1 MRLKTKLTLGVVA
14 IAVLIMVSTITVVY
28 VVLNKQNRQSI
39 NANLSR
45 ALNIARGDLLQDK
58 AKLVKDTLQII
69 KTNKVADSAH
79 YLTKYGQMGITTQKP
94 TYLGIIGATKQNLLA
109 NDLWQSVVYNINGEL
124 LTYVRR
130 SADQR
135 IQAGF
140 VHKGK
145 KEVKTYY
152 YVEAEDETPLSDVE
166 WASGSAIPLDDLGA
180 SLGGRLS
187 ETASAAIAPIG
198 DDLYL
203 KSITP
208 MMGSEYNPE
217 TDNMDPILVGAVV
230 SFKNLGTDFVQ
241 ELAGLTGTDLNLY
254 LADGA
259 LSTGTLAAS
268 TELESKETGADEAVD
283 EIISQPPQFSTV
295 SLEAG
300 GYFQAALTLKGDGQP
315 SGWLTALAP
324 VAIVKSN
331 TYQMIGLLGV
341 VYLVCLVI
349 VVPIAYLFAGT
360 FAKAAN
366 IVVAGLKD
374 IAEGEGDLTMRLS
387 LKNRDEMGDLANW
400 FNIFI
405 DKLQQLVIDIAAHA
419 GSVSGSS
426 GELNALSTRMDKGAR
441 EVSAQSQTVANAAE
455 EMHTNINAI
464 AAAMEESSVNLNT
477 VASAAEEM
485 TSTIG
490 DIARNAANAN
500 EVTSQAVDQVRTST
514 RRVNDLGDAAQRI
527 GKVTETI
534 TEISEQTN
542 LLALNATIEAARA
555 GEAGKGFAVVANEI
569 KELAKQTAAA
579 TTEIREQIEG
589 IQATSQGTIS
599 DIEGITTVI
608 EEVNTIVSTIASAVD
623 EQSAT
628 TAEIAGNVAQASHGI
643 QEVNAMA
650 SQSSAVVAQVTDSLG
665 EVDRTTSDMSQR
677 TRKVHSGTEALSN
690 MAAQLNALVGRFK
703 V

>member
-28 VVLNKQNRQSI
+28 VVLNKQNQQSI
-39 NANLSR
+39 NKNLVR
-45 ALNIARGDLLQDK
+45 ALNIASDDLLQGK

-69 KTNKVADSAH
+69 KTNKIADSAH
-79 YLTKYGQMGITTQKP
+79 YLTKYGQMGLTTQKP
-94 TYLGIIGATKQNLLA
+94 TYLNMISATKQNLMA
-109 NDLWQSVVYNINGEL
+109 NDLWQSVVYNIQGEL
-124 LTYVRR
+124 LAYVRR
-130 SADQR
+130 IDGQR

-140 VHKGK
+140 VHKEK
-145 KEVKTYY
+145 NKAKTYH
-152 YVEAEDETPLSDVE
+152 YVETDAETPLSDVE
-166 WASGSAIPLDDLGA
+166 WTSGSAFPQTDFGEPLGDH
-180 SLGGRLS
+180 LS
-187 ETASAAIAPIG
+187 ETASAAIAPIDG
-198 DDLYL
+198 NLFL
-203 KSITP
+203 ECITP
-208 MMGSEYNPE
+208 MMGNEYNPD
-217 TDNMDPILVGAVV
+217 TDKMDPILVGAIV
-230 SFKNLGTDFVQ
+230 SFQSLGAEFVQ
-241 ELAGLTGTDLNLY
+241 ELAGLTDTDLNLY

-259 LSTGTLAAS
+259 LSAGTLAAS
-268 TELESKETGADEAVD
+268 TELQSKETGAEAVND
-283 EIISQPPQFSTV
+283 IISQTPYFSIV

-300 GYFQAALTLKGDGQP
+300 GYFQAALTLYNNGQP

-324 VAIVKSN
+324 EAIAKSN

-405 DKLQQLVIDIAAHA
+405 EKLQQLVIDIAAHT
-419 GSVSGSS
+419 GSVSASS
-426 GELNALSTRMDKGAR
+426 GELNELSTHMDRGAR
-441 EVSAQSQTVANAAE
+441 EVSTQSQAVANAAE
-455 EMHTNINAI
+455 EMNTNINAI
-464 AAAMEESSVNLNT
+464 ATAMEESSVNLNT
-477 VASAAEEM
+477 VASAADEM

-500 EVTSQAVDQVRTST
+500 EVTNQAVDQVRTST
-514 RRVNDLGDAAQRI
+514 QRVNDLGDAAQRI

-589 IQATSQGTIS
+589 IQATSRGTIT

-608 EEVNTIVSTIASAVD
+608 EEVNTIVSTIASAVE

-628 TAEIAGNVAQASHGI
+628 TAEIAGNVAQASQGI
-643 QEVNAMA
+643 QEVNEMA
-650 SQSSAVVAQVTDSLG
+650 SQSSTVVAQVSDSLG

-677 TRKVHSGTEALSN
+677 TREVHSGTEELSS
-690 MAAQLNALVGRFK
+690 MASQLNGLVGRFK

>member
-28 VVLNKQNRQSI
+28 VVLSKQNRQSI
-39 NANLSR
+39 NANLAR
-45 ALNIARGDLLQDK
+45 ALNIARDDLLKGK
-58 AKLVKDTLQII
+58 AKLDKGTLQII
-69 KTNKVADSAH
+69 KANKIASSAH
-79 YLTKYGQMGITTQKP
+79 YLTKYGQMGLTTQKP
-94 TYLGIIGATKQNLLA
+94 TYLNIISAIKQNLMA
-109 NDLWQSVVYNINGEL
+109 NDLWQSMVYNIKGEL

-130 SADQR
+130 TEDQR

-140 VHKGK
+140 VHKEK
-145 KEVKTYY
+145 NKDKTYH
-152 YVEAEDETPLSDVE
+152 YVEADGEIPLSDVE
-166 WASGSAIPLDDLGA
+166 WTSGSAFPLADIGGP
-180 SLGGRLS
+180 LGGQLS
-187 ETASAAIAPIG
+187 ETASAAIAPFDG
-198 DDLYL
+198 NLYL
-203 KSITP
+203 KCITP

-217 TDNMDPILVGAVV
+217 TDNMDPILVGAIV
-230 SFKNLGTDFVQ
+230 SFQSLGADFVQ
-241 ELAGLTGTDLNLY
+241 KLAGLTGTDLNLY
-254 LADGA
+254 LANGA

-268 TELESKETGADEAVD
+268 TELQSKETEADETVND
-283 EIISQPPQFSTV
+283 IISQTPLFSIV
-295 SLEAG
+295 SLEGG
-300 GYFQAALTLKGDGQP
+300 GYFQAALTLHNDGQP

-324 VAIVKSN
+324 EAIVKSN

-349 VVPIAYLFAGT
+349 VVPVAYIFAGT

-405 DKLQQLVIDIAAHA
+405 EKLQQLVIDIAAHT
-419 GSVSGSS
+419 GSVSASS
-426 GELNALSTRMDKGAR
+426 GELNELSTQMDRGAR
-441 EVSAQSQTVANAAE
+441 EVSTQSQAVASAAE
-455 EMHTNINAI
+455 EMNTNINAI

-477 VASAAEEM
+477 VASAADEM

-490 DIARNAANAN
+490 DIARNTANAN
-500 EVTSQAVDQVRTST
+500 EVTNQAVDQVRTST
-514 RRVNDLGDAAQRI
+514 RRVNDLGEAAQRI

-589 IQATSQGTIS
+589 IQATSQGTIT

-608 EEVNTIVSTIASAVD
+608 EEVNTIVSTIASAVE

-628 TAEIAGNVAQASHGI
+628 TAEIAGNVAQASQGI
-643 QEVNAMA
+643 QEVNEMA
-650 SQSSAVVAQVTDSLG
+650 SNSSTVVAQVSDSLG

-677 TRKVHSGTEALSN
+677 TREVHSGTEELSS
-690 MAAQLNALVGRFK
+690 MASQLNGLVGRFK